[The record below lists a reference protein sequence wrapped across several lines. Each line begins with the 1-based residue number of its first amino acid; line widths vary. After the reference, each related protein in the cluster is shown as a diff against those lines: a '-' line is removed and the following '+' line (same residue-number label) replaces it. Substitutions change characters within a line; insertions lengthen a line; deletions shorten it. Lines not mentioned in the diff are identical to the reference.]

1 MVIQDSPTR
10 KIPAVGSVSVARG
23 LREVA
28 YFDCAGGGQV
38 FVDRSV
44 AYIGHLG
51 GPEGTTIVDV
61 SDPKHPRR
69 LAELRV
75 PPATQSHK
83 VRVADGIMLVNW
95 EAPPPFD
102 TPPGF
107 RGGLAVWDVSRP
119 DRPREITFWQSGGA
133 GVHRF
138 DWDGRYAYI
147 SPEVE
152 GYHGNIV
159 MILDL
164 ADPAHPS
171 EVGRWWMPG
180 QWTAGGE
187 TPTWPGRQHRC
198 HHCLRLGDRLYV
210 SYLHGGFVILD
221 ISDLSRPRFV
231 SGLDWSPPYPHMIHT
246 ALPIPFPVRGRRLL
260 VVPDED
266 VLKLWP
272 SPPAFMWV
280 VDITDETRPMPISTF
295 QVDGVDET
303 PQPEFTGCHQ
313 TAEQVVMGTELPV
326 AWFTHGL
333 RIVDIANP
341 HAPREV
347 ACFVPPVP
355 PGADRLSTN
364 DVFVDGRGL
373 LYVVDRHR
381 GMHILERV

>member
-333 RIVDIANP
+333 RVVDIANP